1 MSGSA
6 WENINSAN
14 SVIVNVSGSDG
25 SVIISS
31 SATSV
36 PEGSSLTLNCTY
48 TGNDLV
54 RGIQWVNNGN
64 NMGRKYDIAI
74 EQSKPCSILRIPGL
88 NQTLFNY
95 TCFTL
100 TVFNVTRNNQSDNFK
115 CAAITG
121 VTISSENSVIVNVTV
136 PISTVELTSPTETYV
151 TLNAGELKNFRCR
164 TSGGLPKPTVEW
176 YKTYGYNCNRNGIKI
191 TTNMSSLPSAK
202 NGLIEVESSL
212 HFNASSLDNTLWIC
226 CAASNVNSQWELS
239 RSKQLEIRHPPPSP
253 PVIDNFIAMSY
264 FKMIE
269 NSTERLTCTSTG
281 GNPLASLA
289 WSCNNGIESYPNKS
303 DGSVSRSIS
312 WTARRNQDPICTC
325 TATHEAGP
333 PQLVNMH
340 ISVMYPPSIPK
351 FKVNGIQ
358 VGTTISLI
366 NGSTETVECHSSGN
380 PYPSAND
387 FTWRKG
393 KVVVSSNSNSS
404 WIGGI
409 KIQDGGSYKCSVTTT
424 MTPSDTKQSPVT
436 TIESTNAT
444 IDVLYSPRLH
454 KLQQINALEGETLTV
469 KCEYMQGNPGKTT
482 VLISRLN
489 DGTNWTKSTHVLQ
502 SLKRNDAG
510 LYSCTVRNTMQPTG
524 QNQATVGEHTRHFN
538 VNVWYNTSVAL
549 FGLTSHP
556 NEINVTVDE
565 NTPLN
570 FFCKVDSN
578 PNSTIILGRSDNVAL
593 TKRDGVL
600 HLSFHVQKAG
610 CLDTGRY
617 FCYGYNNYTEAWTA
631 PREHMNVFVRCSPR
645 SSGGQTES
653 NVTGVFGGNATFS
666 LDVVAYPVPSKEG
679 YVWHKWNG
687 ATYSQ
692 VDSNAKYS
700 VNNSGNSTTF
710 TIKSI
715 EEEDFSTYLLTVSNG
730 VNPKFSKTFNLS
742 PQGVPQCPTGLIASL
757 TTSSSV
763 TIEWVSHF
771 NGGFKQTFVI
781 LYKTIES
788 SEYLVLTENE
798 LDKKTKNTKT
808 ISRLKDGS
816 TYDIILFSRNAIGNC
831 RQNTSIQIETDLL
844 VDDPPPSYSTLIVGL
859 AGGIPAV
866 CVVVVVVAVV
876 IVVVL
881 RKRRSYKKR
890 ETRHV
895 LAQGQ
900 KQQSLNAVDEDSDDI
915 PNEVENPMYDGF
927 ECSAARQDPRDVLYT
942 LPKKKGGDIYTVV
955 DKKTK
960 RLRKSQDSTNQ
971 KMKGNEIA
979 TKENFNSDGLVYAD
993 TVFADQP
1000 KGQTL
1005 RGTHGGGDTTVY
1017 ADVDLT
1023 KKAKTLPESDGE
1035 DGVKRETIQQ

>member
-1 MSGSA
+1 MY
-6 WENINSAN
+6 IP
-14 SVIVNVSGSDG
+14 GSDG

-340 ISVMYPPSIPK
+340 INPPSIPK

-424 MTPSDTKQSPVT
+424 MTPSDTKQSP
-436 TIESTNAT
+436 
-444 IDVLYSPRLH
+444 
-454 KLQQINALEGETLTV
+454 
-469 KCEYMQGNPGKTT
+469 
-482 VLISRLN
+482 
-489 DGTNWTKSTHVLQ
+489 
-502 SLKRNDAG
+502 
-510 LYSCTVRNTMQPTG
+510 
-524 QNQATVGEHTRHFN
+524 
-538 VNVWYNTSVAL
+538 
-549 FGLTSHP
+549 
-556 NEINVTVDE
+556 
-565 NTPLN
+565 
-570 FFCKVDSN
+570 
-578 PNSTIILGRSDNVAL
+578 
-593 TKRDGVL
+593 
-600 HLSFHVQKAG
+600 
-610 CLDTGRY
+610 
-617 FCYGYNNYTEAWTA
+617 
-631 PREHMNVFVRCSPR
+631 
-645 SSGGQTES
+645 
-653 NVTGVFGGNATFS
+653 
-666 LDVVAYPVPSKEG
+666 
-679 YVWHKWNG
+679 
-687 ATYSQ
+687 
-692 VDSNAKYS
+692 
-700 VNNSGNSTTF
+700 
-710 TIKSI
+710 
-715 EEEDFSTYLLTVSNG
+715 
-730 VNPKFSKTFNLS
+730 
-742 PQGVPQCPTGLIASL
+742 CPTGLIASL

-942 LPKKKGGDIYTVV
+942 LPKKKGGDIYT
-955 DKKTK
+955 
-960 RLRKSQDSTNQ
+960 
-971 KMKGNEIA
+971 
-979 TKENFNSDGLVYAD
+979 ENFNSDGLVYAD